1 MNGKRRYC
9 TTCRRAG
16 GAIRQADAGLR
27 SFLIRRQNAIHATL
41 MGTGIHFG
49 VRSMLGEPALVSE
62 AAAFIMVGG
71 VGLIMSLTSMDIG
84 QSLKEAVREEG
95 DKTRAALRD
104 TFEAMDKRMEERD
117 RRIEERL
124 EGVDKRMEERDRR
137 IEERLEGVDKRME
150 ERDRRIE
157 ESIDR
162 MSTAIETLARE
173 SSGIFKHM
181 LETQNRILDKMS

>member
-1 MNGKRRYC
+1 
-9 TTCRRAG
+9 
-16 GAIRQADAGLR
+16 
-27 SFLIRRQNAIHATL
+27 
-41 MGTGIHFG
+41 
-49 VRSMLGEPALVSE
+49 MLGEPALVGE

-117 RRIEERL
+117 
-124 EGVDKRMEERDRR
+124 KRMEERD
-137 IEERLEGVDKRME
+137 K
-150 ERDRRIE
+150 RIE
-157 ESIDR
+157 ESLDR

-181 LETQNRILDKMS
+181 LETQNRILEKMS

>member
-1 MNGKRRYC
+1 MENDD
-9 TTCRRAG
+9 TAQPAAG
-16 GAIRQADAGLR
+16 RGSAIRKADAGMR

-41 MGTGIHFG
+41 MGAGIHFG

-104 TFEAMDKRMEERD
+104 TFEAMDKRIEERD
-117 RRIEERL
+117 KRIEERDKRIEERL
-124 EGVDKRMEERDRR
+124 EGLDKR
-137 IEERLEGVDKRME
+137 IEERDKR
-150 ERDRRIE
+150 IV
-157 ESIDR
+157 ESLDR
-162 MSTAIETLARE
+162 MSTAIETLTRE

-181 LETQNRILDKMS
+181 LETQNRILEKMS

>member
-1 MNGKRRYC
+1 MENDD
-9 TTCRRAG
+9 TAQPAAG
-16 GAIRQADAGLR
+16 RGSAIRQADAGMR

-41 MGTGIHFG
+41 MGAGIHFG

-104 TFEAMDKRMEERD
+104 TFGAMDKRMEERD
-117 RRIEERL
+117 KRIEERL
-124 EGVDKRMEERDRR
+124 EGLDKRMEERDKR
-137 IEERLEGVDKRME
+137 IV
-150 ERDRRIE
+150 
-157 ESIDR
+157 ESLDR
-162 MSTAIETLARE
+162 MSTAIETLTRE

-181 LETQNRILDKMS
+181 LETQNRILEKMS

>member
-1 MNGKRRYC
+1 MENDD
-9 TTCRRAG
+9 TAQPAAG
-16 GAIRQADAGLR
+16 RGRAIRQADAGMR

-41 MGTGIHFG
+41 MGVGIHFG
-49 VRSMLGEPALVSE
+49 VRSMLGEPSLVSE

-95 DKTRAALRD
+95 DKTRAVLETMGKRMEERD
-104 TFEAMDKRMEERD
+104 KRIEERLEGIDKRMEERD
-117 RRIEERL
+117 
-124 EGVDKRMEERDRR
+124 K
-137 IEERLEGVDKRME
+137 
-150 ERDRRIE
+150 RIE
-157 ESIDR
+157 ESLDR

-181 LETQNRILDKMS
+181 LETQNRILEKMS